1 MFDVKWIRDNSDI
14 FYKSIER
21 RGLKID
27 IKQIIKIYNQ
37 YTSVLTELQQVQM
50 ERNKVS
56 KLIGIK
62 KGKGEKS
69 ENLHKKVID
78 IKDKISFLSIL

>member
-14 FYKSIER
+14 FYESIER

-27 IKQIIKIYNQ
+27 IKQILKIYNQ

-50 ERNKVS
+50 ERNK
-56 KLIGIK
+56 
-62 KGKGEKS
+62 
-69 ENLHKKVID
+69 
-78 IKDKISFLSIL
+78 FLSL